1 MKGQTRMLDNQELDA
16 RIELVRKMQTRIPGE
31 RKPQPTNKQSRM
43 LRRFKQIDR
52 KHAVPK
58 IRYFP
63 QERRYAFPANI
74 GNAVNPLVFGK
85 IPLAYQL
92 QEMLEN
98 ARANHAAQLKN
109 TNHKAWQKR
118 VKSMNYKHY

>member
-16 RIELVRKMQTRIPGE
+16 RIELVRKMQTRIPVE
-31 RKPQPTNKQSRM
+31 RKPQPTNRQSRM
-43 LRRFKQIDR
+43 TRKFAAIDR

-85 IPLAYQL
+85 IPIEYQIAEKM
-92 QEMLEN
+92 QN
-98 ARANHAAQLKN
+98 AIANHNAGLCN
-109 TNHKAWQKR
+109 TNKTKYLER
-118 VKSMNYKHY
+118 VKRMNYKHY

>member
-1 MKGQTRMLDNQELDA
+1 MLDSSNLLATIKAQ
-16 RIELVRKMQTRIPGE
+16 QT
-31 RKPQPTNKQSRM
+31 KPKSEAKPKKTNKQTAI
-43 LRRFKQIDR
+43 LRKFAAIDR
-52 KHAVPK
+52 KHEVPK

-92 QEMLEN
+92 QELLEN